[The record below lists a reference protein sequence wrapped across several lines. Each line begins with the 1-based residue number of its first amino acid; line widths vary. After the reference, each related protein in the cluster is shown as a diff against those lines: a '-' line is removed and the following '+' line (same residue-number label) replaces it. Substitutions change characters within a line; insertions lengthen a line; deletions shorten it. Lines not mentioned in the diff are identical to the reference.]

1 MGNQRKVN
9 RYIQNPILNRQL
21 NFQVGFNLESTSSR
35 EGYEIK
41 NSPRILGTVSSYFA
55 LVKANLSLPM
65 R

>member
-41 NSPRILGTVSSYFA
+41 NSPRNSGTVFYFA